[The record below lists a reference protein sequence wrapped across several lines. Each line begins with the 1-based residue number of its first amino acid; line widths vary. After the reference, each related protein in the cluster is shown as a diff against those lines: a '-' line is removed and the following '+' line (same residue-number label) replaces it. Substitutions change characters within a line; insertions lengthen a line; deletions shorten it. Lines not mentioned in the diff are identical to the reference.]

1 MALELQGEESHWRRN
16 LFVILAILLILI
28 GGYLIFTAFSPLL
41 NTSIVAGR
49 DINATLKEL
58 DKPVGSNGD
67 RLYIP
72 QINVDVPIAAGGSG
86 ALQKGAW
93 HRKPENGNPEKGGN
107 FVLSAHRFV
116 MDITPRGTVEK
127 SPFYNIDRLAIKDRL
142 VVDYK
147 GKRYEYEIKRKYAVP
162 PNATDIEAKS
172 DIPKLTLYSCTLQGS
187 ADGRDVIEAVLV
199 SPRVAE
205 DS

>member
-1 MALELQGEESHWRRN
+1 MALELQTNESHWRRHV
-16 LFVILAILLILI
+16 LVVLALVLVAV
-28 GGYLIFTAFSPLL
+28 GGYILFTVFSPLF

-49 DINATLKEL
+49 DTDATLKRL
-58 DKPVGSNGD
+58 KDPVGKNGN

-72 QINVDVPIAAGGSG
+72 QINVDVSIVEGSDSS
-86 ALQKGAW
+86 ALQQGAW
-93 HRKPENGNPEKGGN
+93 HRKPENGNPEDGGN

-116 MDITPRGTVEK
+116 MDITPQGTVEK
-127 SPFYNIDRLAIKDRL
+127 SPFYNIDRLHTGDRL

-147 GKRYEYEIKRKYAVP
+147 GKRYEYEIKKKYAVK
-162 PNATDIEAKS
+162 PNATAIEARSEEAKM
-172 DIPKLTLYSCTLQGS
+172 TLYSCTLQGS

-199 SPRVAE
+199 GQQQ

>member
-1 MALELQGEESHWRRN
+1 MALELREEESHWRRN
-16 LFVILAILLILI
+16 LIIIFALALISI
-28 GGYLIFTAFSPLL
+28 GAYLIFTAFSPLF

-49 DINATLKEL
+49 DTDATLKKL
-58 DKPVGSNGD
+58 GRPVGSNGD

-72 QINVDVPIAAGGSG
+72 QINVDVAIATGDSR

-93 HRKPENGNPEKGGN
+93 HRKPENGDPEKGGN
-107 FVLSAHRFV
+107 FILSAHRFV
-116 MDITPRGTVEK
+116 MDITPQGTVEK
-127 SPFYNIDRLAIKDRL
+127 SPFYNIDRLAINDRL

-147 GKRYEYEIKRKYAVP
+147 GKRYEYEIRRKYAVP
-162 PNATDIEAKS
+162 PTATAIEGKS
-172 DIPKLTLYSCTLQGS
+172 DTPKMTLYSCTLQGS

-199 SPRVAE
+199 SPRAE